1 MNGAGYFTKIGKREK
16 ILAAVLVA
24 VLLGSLGYRIFGESY
39 FSEEKGFKSSLQK
52 IMDEIA
58 SKKAKFPDVK
68 SQERENTKLREDY
81 ESALKQIEDY
91 EAKIPAAGSVSQLL
105 GEITRRAEGLGIDI
119 ESIRQDIEKE
129 KEGYMKLKLN
139 IKFSAPYSSVVNYL
153 NRLQNLSEYLTVQN
167 IEIAQ
172 TKEGGPQSK
181 TNLELSMLLLE
192 KGMNLTVKEKEDT
205 FTPLVIKMD
214 PFASKRVEKK
224 TDKAK
229 DLKLAGITW
238 ADKGSTAIIN
248 DEVVKV
254 GGQVGDWKV
263 IQILPDAVT
272 LSDGAET
279 VSLTL
284 NR

>member
-1 MNGAGYFTKIGKREK
+1 MNAAGYFTKIGKREK
-16 ILAAVLVA
+16 ILAG
-24 VLLGSLGYRIFGESY
+24 VLLVVLFGSLAYRIFGESF
-39 FSEEKGFKSSLQK
+39 FSEQKGFKGSLQK

-68 SQERENTKLREDY
+68 SQERENAKLREDY
-81 ESALKQIEDY
+81 ENTLKQIEDY

-105 GEITRRAEGLGIDI
+105 GEITRRAEGLSMDF
-119 ESIRQDIEKE
+119 ETIRQDIERE
-129 KEGYMKLKLN
+129 KEGYLKLKLDM
-139 IKFSAPYSSVVNYL
+139 KFSAPYSSVVNYL
-153 NRLQNLSEYLTVQN
+153 NRLQNLSEYLTVQD

-192 KGMNLTVKEKEDT
+192 KGIDLTVKEKEDT

-214 PFASKRVEKK
+214 PFTSKRVEKK
-224 TDKAK
+224 TEKAK
-229 DLKLAGITW
+229 DLKLAGITS
-238 ADKGSTAIIN
+238 AGKDSTAIIN